1 MKNKIIIGLISAV
14 VIVGGYVGITY
25 NSIMSANEA
34 VESQFATIESK
45 LQRRYDLIP
54 NLVNSVKGTMKQEEK
69 IFSDIAES
77 RAKLAGAKSV
87 EDKITASNEVEKSM
101 SKLTL
106 ALVERYPD
114 LKSSENVTKLMDELA
129 GTESRISVERDRYN
143 TSVKNFNKKIKKFPA
158 NIVANAFGFEP
169 KTYFEA
175 NDGAE
180 ETPTVNLN

>member
-77 RAKLAGAKSV
+77 RAKLVGAKSV
-87 EDKITASNEVEKSM
+87 EDKIYVSFM
-101 SKLTL
+101 
-106 ALVERYPD
+106 
-114 LKSSENVTKLMDELA
+114 
-129 GTESRISVERDRYN
+129 
-143 TSVKNFNKKIKKFPA
+143 
-158 NIVANAFGFEP
+158 
-169 KTYFEA
+169 
-175 NDGAE
+175 
-180 ETPTVNLN
+180 